1 MADTARTRKATFL
14 AALRARVLT
23 QAVPPGADLD
33 EVILSEEFGLSR
45 TPLREALR
53 ELAGEGYVELTPN
66 RGARVSELGHT
77 TLRDFFLAAPMIYGA
92 VLRLA
97 APIILANLFTPSQI
111 SELKQAQKAFRAA
124 LIGGDV
130 AARALANNRF
140 HAITGDMA
148 ANIYLRPSF
157 NRLLIDHARISMTF
171 YGEDQRE
178 EPGLAADQHDA
189 MIAAIEAR
197 DADAAASLAED
208 HWALSR
214 HRIAQFVMPNP
225 LSQCLGEPIPSVR
238 SL

>member
-1 MADTARTRKATFL
+1 MVDTARTRKATFL
-14 AALRARVLT
+14 GALRARVLT

-33 EVILSEEFGLSR
+33 EVMLSEEFGLSR

-97 APIILANLFTPSQI
+97 ATHAQPSQI
-111 SELKQAQKAFRAA
+111 SELKLAQQAFRAA
-124 LIGGDV
+124 LAGGDV

-140 HAITGDMA
+140 HAMTGDMA

-171 YGEDQRE
+171 YGDDQHE
-178 EPGLAADQHDA
+178 EPNQAADQHDA
-189 MIAAIEAR
+189 MIAAIEAG
-197 DADAAASLAED
+197 DADSAAALAED

-214 HRIAQFVMPNP
+214 HRIAQFVMPDP
-225 LSQCLGEPIPSVR
+225 LSQRLGEPIPSVR

>member
-97 APIILANLFTPSQI
+97 ATHAQPSQI

-148 ANIYLRPSF
+148 ANIYLGPSF

-225 LSQCLGEPIPSVR
+225 LSQRLGEPIPSVR